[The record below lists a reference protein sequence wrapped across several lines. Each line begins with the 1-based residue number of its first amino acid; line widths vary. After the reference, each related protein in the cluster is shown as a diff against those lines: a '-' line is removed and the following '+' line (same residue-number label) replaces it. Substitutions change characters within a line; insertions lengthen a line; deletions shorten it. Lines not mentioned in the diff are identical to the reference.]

1 MVLQYKISK
10 GVKMKFQ
17 DLTIEQKTEETI
29 RYFKEKDRIIEKGR
43 KEADEYVKAKFRQV
57 KQIIKTKKENKK

>member
-1 MVLQYKISK
+1 MYFK
-10 GVKMKFQ
+10 
-17 DLTIEQKTEETI
+17 DLTIEEKTAATI
-29 RYFKEKDRIIEKGR
+29 NYFKEKDRISAKGR

>member
-1 MVLQYKISK
+1 
-10 GVKMKFQ
+10 MKFQ

-29 RYFKEKDRIIEKGR
+29 KYFLEKDRVAAKGR

-57 KQIIKTKKENKK
+57 KQIIKSKKENKK